1 MAPADCRTCCV
12 LLAPA
17 GQRGQ
22 AEKQL
27 AGRGWTT
34 QAVESP
40 LQAMAELC
48 LLERGSESRRAWGH
62 DDHEAAAALALVV
75 VDPRS
80 WTDIDRLVGAARR
93 YLPAATVWELRNGS
107 VTPLGGPP
115 DAVRPPASPPAP
127 VAPTAAAA
135 AGAPDENVPPQITAE
150 EIAMLLGGNLQ
161 EGAQ

>member
-17 GQRGQ
+17 GQRVQ

-27 AGRGWTT
+27 GGRGWTT

-48 LLERGSESRRAWGH
+48 LLERGRDSRRAWGH
-62 DDHEAAAALALVV
+62 DDHEAAEALALVV

-80 WTDIDRLVGAARR
+80 WPDLDRLVRAARR
-93 YLPAATVWELRNGS
+93 HVPAASVWELRNGT
-107 VTPLGGPP
+107 VTPMGGPAE
-115 DAVRPPASPPAP
+115 AVRPPASPTAP
-127 VAPTAAAA
+127 GAATAPRAA
-135 AGAPDENVPPQITAE
+135 APDENVPPQISPE